1 MFENMLSRL
10 PGLEAA
16 LKTVEKPARYT
27 GGEYGLPPI
36 DEGAAVRFCLAFP
49 DLYEVGMS
57 HLGLKILYSALNG
70 MPGVSAERAFAPGLD
85 MASAMRRE
93 SIPLYSLETFSPL
106 ADFDFVGFSLQY
118 ELSVTNVLYMLDLA
132 GIPLLAKDREDRWPI
147 IIAGGPCT
155 VNPEPFAAFFDMLIV
170 GEAEDL
176 LQDISRLYARSKRE
190 GQSRQAFY
198 EQAYELGGVFIP
210 DLGKKAVKRAWIQDM
225 DEAAYPSSLIVP
237 NIEIIHD
244 RVSLEIMR
252 GCGRGCRFCQAGF
265 IYRPLR
271 MKSLEVLSRQG
282 KALLKQ
288 TGYGEVSLSS
298 LSSTD
303 YSLCSELM
311 AELSSGAKATLPSL
325 RMDTQNLKLL
335 KDSGGSLD
343 ALTFAP
349 EAGSQRMRDAI
360 NKNLSEETI
369 LQTAQTA
376 FEMGCK
382 RMKLYFMIGLPTE
395 EMEDVVAIA
404 SLANQI
410 ASIGRRVRGAGR
422 SPSVSV
428 SCACFVPKPHTP
440 FQFFGMDR
448 PEMLRQKQE
457 ALLRRLGKAI
467 KLSYHDP
474 SATVVEAAL
483 ARGHSGHSQAILNAY
498 RAGCIFDSWHEH
510 FDYGKW
516 QEAYKQCGMDIEEEA
531 SRAFGFEDSLPWG
544 FIDIGVRA
552 GYFVQEA
559 QKAMAAQ
566 TTPGCLDECS
576 DCGIRA
582 QGGECIV
589 EV

>member
-237 NIEIIHD
+237 NIEIIH
-244 RVSLEIMR
+244 
-252 GCGRGCRFCQAGF
+252 
-265 IYRPLR
+265 
-271 MKSLEVLSRQG
+271 
-282 KALLKQ
+282 
-288 TGYGEVSLSS
+288 
-298 LSSTD
+298 
-303 YSLCSELM
+303 
-311 AELSSGAKATLPSL
+311 
-325 RMDTQNLKLL
+325 
-335 KDSGGSLD
+335 
-343 ALTFAP
+343 
-349 EAGSQRMRDAI
+349 
-360 NKNLSEETI
+360 
-369 LQTAQTA
+369 
-376 FEMGCK
+376 
-382 RMKLYFMIGLPTE
+382 
-395 EMEDVVAIA
+395 
-404 SLANQI
+404 
-410 ASIGRRVRGAGR
+410 
-422 SPSVSV
+422 
-428 SCACFVPKPHTP
+428 
-440 FQFFGMDR
+440 
-448 PEMLRQKQE
+448 
-457 ALLRRLGKAI
+457 
-467 KLSYHDP
+467 
-474 SATVVEAAL
+474 
-483 ARGHSGHSQAILNAY
+483 
-498 RAGCIFDSWHEH
+498 
-510 FDYGKW
+510 
-516 QEAYKQCGMDIEEEA
+516 
-531 SRAFGFEDSLPWG
+531 
-544 FIDIGVRA
+544 
-552 GYFVQEA
+552 
-559 QKAMAAQ
+559 
-566 TTPGCLDECS
+566 
-576 DCGIRA
+576 
-582 QGGECIV
+582 
-589 EV
+589 